1 MISGRPLVN
10 SSRPSLIGASSDIT
24 RNGKPPSVTPTGYT
38 HTYETARQSK
48 ASRAREPEPPTPITP
63 DPASPPA
70 QTCAVTSRTF
80 LRGTKSLIHSL
91 WVCPTHLPFSL
102 FHFSTLSKRP
112 PYTGGCEA
120 DRLAQ
125 LVTLVA
131 GRPHLLHSSRS
142 DPFLGQS
149 KRLSSTAIVSEWL

>member
-1 MISGRPLVN
+1 MISGRSLVN

-38 HTYETARQSK
+38 HTYETASQSE

-63 DPASPPA
+63 NRASPPA

-80 LRGTKSLIHSL
+80 LPGPKSLIHSL
-91 WVCPTHLPFSL
+91 WVCPTHIPFSL
-102 FHFSTLSKRP
+102 LHFSTLSKRP

-125 LVTLVA
+125 LVIQVA
-131 GRPHLLHSSRS
+131 GRPHFLHSSRAIPS
-142 DPFLGQS
+142 SGKASGYRAP
-149 KRLSSTAIVSEWL
+149 LS